1 MDKIQLFLVLVT
13 VVCFANGAKILGF
26 SPLPIASHNIL
37 SKAVLRALAEAGHDV
52 TAVTCYHE
60 DKHPKG
66 GKWREIL
73 LSDYNEKFS
82 GHFTQMTGRDRKTS
96 FSLLGIQKMTLEMT
110 ETPLASPQVQD
121 LIKSGEKFDVVIVNQ
136 FMNEAHY
143 MLAAHFDAHLV
154 VLSTIGSGPM
164 NNYLVRQ
171 SKLHYNLFMQ
181 GVKVACN
188 WVFEKEYVTNG
199 KIISLE

>member
-1 MDKIQLFLVLVT
+1 
-13 VVCFANGAKILGF
+13 
-26 SPLPIASHNIL
+26 
-37 SKAVLRALAEAGHDV
+37 
-52 TAVTCYHE
+52 
-60 DKHPKG
+60 
-66 GKWREIL
+66 
-73 LSDYNEKFS
+73 
-82 GHFTQMTGRDRKTS
+82 MTGRDRKTS

-164 NNYLVRQ
+164 NNYLVGNPSLPSVDRQ
-171 SKLHYNLFMQ
+171 MAINHPKRMNFYQRLTNTLVSIAGYVLRTFFLLPKHADLTKRYISEEIDFYKQLYNVSLVLVNSHPSVSDPKPAVPNMKEIGGFHVGAPKPLPEDLKKLLDEAKHGAIF
-181 GVKVACN
+181 
-188 WVFEKEYVTNG
+188 F
-199 KIISLE
+199 